1 MLTNRTVSDLLD
13 AFSAPDPTP
22 GGGSASALAGALG
35 VSLLAMVAGLPKT
48 RTGTAEAGVALGEA
62 RARLLDLR
70 ASLVALVDRDAA
82 AYDLVVAAYR
92 RPKVTGEE
100 QAARRAAIQEAMRVA
115 TEVPIEMLRV
125 CVDAVKA
132 SVAVATLGNPSA
144 TSDVAVGL
152 QLLSTATQGALF
164 NVETNLGSLTDQTQV
179 DAFTQNVQRLV
190 RDSRQDWAA
199 VYAASGFVDLLKASA
214 RRAGMLTSDGRHL
227 PLA

>member
-1 MLTNRTVSDLLD
+1 
-13 AFSAPDPTP
+13 
-22 GGGSASALAGALG
+22 
-35 VSLLAMVAGLPKT
+35 
-48 RTGTAEAGVALGEA
+48 
-62 RARLLDLR
+62 
-70 ASLVALVDRDAA
+70 
-82 AYDLVVAAYR
+82 
-92 RPKVTGEE
+92 
-100 QAARRAAIQEAMRVA
+100 
-115 TEVPIEMLRV
+115 MLRV